1 MLLFLHPTFYMLEN
15 IMLLFFSNTL
25 KQDKV
30 KQLPCLTINIVNSNV
45 NDLVISSKYEC
56 KLVYGAEN
64 DTSKAKAEPNLPVT
78 IHGYTKNHKVPIKKF
93 AMNNQN
99 SSKQLENTNKSINHH
114 QSTSKDRKGRYA
126 NHWSMYIENRKM
138 KVPKSKQ

>member
-1 MLLFLHPTFYMLEN
+1 
-15 IMLLFFSNTL
+15 MLLFFSNTL

-99 SSKQLENTNKSINHH
+99 SSKQHKKKHKQKHKSPPE
-114 QSTSKDRKGRYA
+114 QEQKQKG
-126 NHWSMYIENRKM
+126 
-138 KVPKSKQ
+138 KVWPTIGPCT